1 MKAIGVL
8 LIILGV
14 LANNVVY
21 LQDLWLGQGSITL
34 DGWRAY
40 GGLLVSIVV
49 IIIGMV
55 LLARSRPR
63 RLIGP
68 GVDVRRGAR
77 GQGEQ
82 PADQA
87 CDWWYSPIFAML
99 WWAWPARWRRVAP
112 DRTAPAWDRRG
123 RAGGARVNKTSVHE
137 FYEQALHILNAV
149 WHRRWAALGAAWL
162 VALLG
167 WALVVAQPNT
177 YTSRARIFIDA
188 TSVMKPVL
196 EGLAIDWDLNL
207 DSEVMKQTLTTRGNL
222 ERVARMTDLDVMATT
237 PAEMENLLNSL
248 RSRISVE
255 NESPHLLRLSFTDA
269 DPTRAQAVAQAL
281 TETFLD
287 SNLGRSREKIEDA
300 QEFLDRQIADY
311 ERELDAAEERLA
323 TFRQE
328 RLSTLPDQENYR
340 FQMEQLRDELIE
352 AEAGLA
358 SAEARRARLRH
369 DLQAGPAS
377 DAGLQIFEAEQAL
390 AQLLS
395 SYTERHPDVI
405 ALRRKLALLR
415 GEPGAGA
422 AASVNGARSSAGLS
436 LGSYEQI
443 KSQLGEA
450 DAQAALYAGRSESL
464 RARLVRMEERSA
476 QIPAVEV
483 ELAKLTR
490 DYDVLKIKHG
500 ELLARREQAK
510 LAHDSEIGA
519 DQVKYQIVEPPRV
532 PVSPDGP
539 SRSLLIS
546 LVLLVAGAAG
556 ASFAFVLVHVNE
568 CFADPTQLR
577 RAFNLPVL
585 GTVSAVQS
593 PGQRTWR
600 LAEVSTFAGGCALL
614 MAAYG
619 MILLAETQVGWSNLV
634 PAEVTSAV
642 YEALRS

>member
-1 MKAIGVL
+1 V
-8 LIILGV
+8 
-14 LANNVVY
+14 
-21 LQDLWLGQGSITL
+21 IT
-34 DGWRAY
+34 
-40 GGLLVSIVV
+40 
-49 IIIGMV
+49 
-55 LLARSRPR
+55 
-63 RLIGP
+63 
-68 GVDVRRGAR
+68 
-77 GQGEQ
+77 
-82 PADQA
+82 
-87 CDWWYSPIFAML
+87 
-99 WWAWPARWRRVAP
+99 
-112 DRTAPAWDRRG
+112 
-123 RAGGARVNKTSVHE
+123 TSVHE
-137 FYEQALHILNAV
+137 LYEQALHILNAV

-167 WALVVAQPNT
+167 WALVVAHPNT

-188 TSVMKPVL
+188 SSIMDPVL

-248 RSRISVE
+248 RSRTAVE
-255 NESPHLLRLSFTDA
+255 NESAHLLRLSFTDA
-269 DPTRAQAVAQAL
+269 DPARAQAVAQAL

-287 SNLGRSREKIEDA
+287 SNLGRSREKIEGA
-300 QEFLDRQIADY
+300 QAFLDEQIAYY
-311 ERELDAAEERLA
+311 ERELDAAEQRLA

-358 SAEARRARLRH
+358 SAEARRARLRRE
-369 DLQAGPAS
+369 LEAGPAS
-377 DAGLQIFEAEQAL
+377 DAGLQIFETERQL
-390 AQLLS
+390 AQLLG
-395 SYTERHPDVI
+395 SYTERHPDVV

-415 GEPGAGA
+415 GEPDVDGAPA
-422 AASVNGARSSAGLS
+422 ATNGARSNAGLS
-436 LGSYEQI
+436 LGGYEQI

-450 DAQAALYAGRSESL
+450 DAQAALYAGRAESL
-464 RARLVRMEERSA
+464 RARLARMEERAA

-490 DYDVLKIKHG
+490 DYEVLKIKHG

-510 LAHDSEIGA
+510 LAHDSEVGA
-519 DQVKYQIVEPPRV
+519 DRVQYQIVEAPRA
-532 PVSPDGP
+532 PTAPDGP
-539 SRSLLIS
+539 SRTVLIS
-546 LVLLVAGAAG
+546 LVLLVAVAAG

-600 LAEVSTFAGGCALL
+600 MAEVSTFAGGCALL
-614 MAAYG
+614 VAAYG

-634 PAEVTSAV
+634 PAEVTSAF
-642 YEALRS
+642 YEAVRS